1 MATRDVRAARRYA
14 AALFHAAKKEGV
26 LDVVEHELDELLT
39 ALHDTP
45 VLKEFWL
52 SPLVPAPKKSALIEK
67 TFADRLNPIT
77 IGFLNLLINK
87 RREELLEYIYTDF
100 RRLVD
105 QARHLLRA
113 EAVFAVPPTPDEE
126 QVLRESLQKRTGAN
140 VELRVRLDPEILG
153 GVVIRL
159 QDTIIDG
166 SVRGSLERLRERF
179 LQKA

>member
-14 AALFHAAKKEGV
+14 AALFQAVQKEGA
-26 LDVVEHELDELLT
+26 LEVVERELEELLT
-39 ALHDTP
+39 TLHNTP
-45 VLKEFWL
+45 VLKEFWH
-52 SPLVPAPKKSALIEK
+52 SPLVPAPKKSSLIEK
-67 TFADRLNPIT
+67 TFANRLHPLT
-77 IGFLNLLINK
+77 IGFLNLLVNK

-105 QARHLLRA
+105 RARHLLRA
-113 EAVFAVPPTPDEE
+113 EAVFAVPPTPEEE
-126 QVLRESLQKRTGAN
+126 QALRESLEKRTGAN

-159 QDTIIDG
+159 QDTILDG